1 MERTLAIEALLWQIS
16 DVRLTLSLSVVLP
29 FQAFVISFTSD
40 FIPRLVYQYM
50 FSETGTMHGFI
61 DHTLSHFNVSNFK
74 PGTAPQS
81 SEHGNITVCR

>member
-1 MERTLAIEALLWQIS
+1 MAAGQECIFVSNI
-16 DVRLTLSLSVVLP
+16 LTSVPPHSLSVSFP

-50 FSETGTMHGFI
+50 FSQTGTMHGFI

>member
-1 MERTLAIEALLWQIS
+1 MAAGQECVFGSNI
-16 DVRLTLSLSVVLP
+16 LTTACPSLSL

-50 FSETGTMHGFI
+50 FSQTGTMHGFI

-74 PGTAPQS
+74 PGTAPQN